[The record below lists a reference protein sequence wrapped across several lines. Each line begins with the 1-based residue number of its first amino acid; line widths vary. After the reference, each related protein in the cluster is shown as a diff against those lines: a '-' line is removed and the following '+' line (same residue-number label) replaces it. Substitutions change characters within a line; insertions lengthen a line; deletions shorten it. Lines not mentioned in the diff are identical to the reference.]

1 MAYLQLSATEMA
13 DRIVI
18 QEENYTLSFNCE
30 IRTFINRLEKDY
42 KHYFTVLTVENLE
55 CLTLMFNALFMFSH

>member
-13 DRIVI
+13 DSVVI
-18 QEENYTLSFNCE
+18 QEENYTLSFNRE
-30 IRTFINRLEKDY
+30 IRTFINRLEKYY
-42 KHYFTVLTVENLE
+42 KHSFTALTVENLE